1 MSVHASH
8 WVWEHSR
15 SKGTARLVLLALAD
29 HAGADGGDAYP
40 SVGRLAIRCGVG
52 KRTVQEAL
60 KVLVSLGEL
69 VIEPQAGPG
78 GANRYQI
85 AMTPAG
91 SAPVRNLHPADPAPT
106 PRSIRTPPVQ
116 IAQGTPAASAPEPSL
131 TVTEPS
137 RNRPSRAQQHAEFEE
152 WWKHYPR
159 KKAKGAARNA
169 FAKARKKVSLEVLIA
184 GADAYTNDPA
194 RDPDYTKYPQTW
206 LNGDC
211 WEDEPD
217 TERRRSA
224 NTNTAARFLERNA
237 GPVIEARG
245 ELNA

>member
-85 AMTPAG
+85 AMTPAE

-106 PRSIRTPPVQ
+106 PRDIRTPPMQ
-116 IAQGTPAASAPEPSL
+116 IAQGTPADVAPEPSL
-131 TVTEPS
+131 TVSEPS
-137 RNRPSRAQQHAEFEE
+137 GNRPSRAKQHAEFEE

-159 KKAKGAARNA
+159 KKAKGAARDA
-169 FAKARKKVSLEVLIA
+169 FAKARKKVSLETLIA
-184 GADAYTNDPA
+184 GADAYANDPA
-194 RDPDYTKYPQTW
+194 REPDYTKHPATW
-206 LNGDC
+206 LNSEC
-211 WEDEPD
+211 WEDQAD
-217 TERRRSA
+217 QERRRSKS
-224 NTNTAARFLERNA
+224 TAAALRLLERH
-237 GPVIEARG
+237 GG
-245 ELNA
+245 DMKELNA